1 MACDPLL
8 AVLAATVLPE
18 RGFAA
23 SRSSSK
29 CGFQSSYNATGLI
42 MEESVGLRG
51 LYLAVR
57 WGGAG
62 YISLMHRATDVVCLL
77 YLANEQLKVRV

>member
-1 MACDPLL
+1 MVSDPLL

-18 RGFAA
+18 RGIAA

-29 CGFQSSYNATGLI
+29 SGFQSSCNATESI
-42 MEESVGLRG
+42 MDESVGVRG

-57 WGGAG
+57 WRGEG

-77 YLANEQLKVRV
+77 YLANEQLRVRV

>member
-1 MACDPLL
+1 
-8 AVLAATVLPE
+8 
-18 RGFAA
+18 
-23 SRSSSK
+23 
-29 CGFQSSYNATGLI
+29 